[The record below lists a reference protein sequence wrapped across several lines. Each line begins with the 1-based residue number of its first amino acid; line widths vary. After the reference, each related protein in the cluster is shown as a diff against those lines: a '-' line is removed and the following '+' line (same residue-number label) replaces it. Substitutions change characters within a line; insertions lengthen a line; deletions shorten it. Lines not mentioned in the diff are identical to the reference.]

1 MSHIEGG
8 RIGTTGFECS
18 ICYGG
23 TPGLYDKEMMDEQ
36 LKSQLQHR
44 IVVEGD
50 SKMRELSEICEQ
62 GHMCCTKCHE
72 KLLRMPRKACPT
84 CRRKLL
90 PIGSRKIH
98 LYSHEDAVKKKQD
111 SDSAQS
117 RADARKVEYEASVVA
132 GVVVVNAALANAIEN
147 QHGSAVFEVLLD
159 GANAKACLEN
169 GLPLVVHAA
178 RMNYWN
184 KVIMLLN
191 AGAYSTACNPMSNES
206 LICMAVRACNAKAVT
221 CLLKDHMISAN
232 SSSPEGEHLVIE
244 AAILGHWII
253 VFLLLDNGARIA
265 SQSLQGESVVDIAF
279 RTSSYDAVKE
289 LVTRKA
295 EVNFSTPAFKN
306 SLINA
311 AFSGNWP
318 CVFVLL
324 DAGACPK
331 ACNSENE
338 SLLYM
343 AVSTYHRCKV
353 GTLLQKYAVPADSL
367 SPTGEP
373 LIIVAAML
381 MYWDIVFVLLGN
393 GARID
398 SQSLQNESLTD
409 IAFRTSHYS
418 AIIQLMSCN
427 AEVDF
432 SSPVVKDSVT
442 NAASSG
448 KWNYV
453 FHMLDAGVCP
463 MVCNSENESLTDIAF
478 RTSHYSAIIKL
489 MSCNA
494 EVDFSSPLVKN
505 SVTNAASS
513 GNWNYVFHML
523 DAGVC
528 PMVCNSENESLLYIA
543 VYDNCP
549 DSVEKLLQ
557 KYALAADSLSPTGEP
572 LTIEAATERHWAVV
586 FVLLDNG
593 ANKARLSLQ
602 GVSLVDIAIRQRSN
616 PALLDLIKRNAGVD
630 LLSPAVKDCLTDTAM
645 KRDWYNVFIL
655 LDAGVCPIGC
665 NSDQESLLYIA
676 VRGNYID
683 SAQKLLQKYEVPADS
698 LSPEGEPLVIV
709 AAELRL
715 WVMVLLFCENGAS
728 CNCQT
733 SENESLISIAVQA
746 DREDIVTVLLERGVS
761 ANSLSFDE
769 PLIALTVRQVQ
780 WGMASI
786 LLKSGASA
794 LYRTDNNEG
803 LLDIAIRQYDKTRS
817 DEQVVRM
824 FIISLI
830 ERGVP
835 VSLLLRDNEIL
846 LDIAFQHYD
855 KTQVRAKV
863 VRKFIRALKTSG
875 VCGSLLSH
883 QSECKIA
890 VAAQKGNWRIVQIML
905 DAGAAGNGHTEYDAS
920 LIAIAFQRERF
931 SIVGELLQRGVGANS
946 LSVNGQ
952 PLVAEAAFDNLWDIV
967 EKMVRAGAF
976 VDSRTSSD
984 ESLLSIAVQRNQVRI
999 VDLLIQHGATVNSCT
1014 ETQESL
1020 ISHAAANR
1028 YVDVFLL
1035 LIKGG
1040 AQLDTRSVS
1049 NVLLYGSIFLNAS
1062 YTPEKMMQTLPPNIN
1077 IAELCTDTDERLLPA
1092 MAMGNNWDG
1101 VYFMLSHGACVHSET
1116 KLGESA
1122 ISIAVQRHSK
1132 AIGMLLRHGARA
1144 DSFTAKK
1151 EHLVLFAASQH
1162 WWDTV
1167 QTLISADAPID
1178 CIDAAGNTLLYMAV
1192 ALKQLNR
1199 VVYVHDAG
1207 ASFDASTPQGNRI
1220 ITLAHNNESE
1230 TIYAYLLNWNYSAA

>member
-23 TPGLYDKEMMDEQ
+23 THGLYDKEMMDEQ

-50 SKMRELSEICEQ
+50 SEMHQLSEMCAV

-72 KLLRMPRKACPT
+72 NLLRMPRKACPT
-84 CRRKLL
+84 CRGKLL

-98 LYSHEDAVKKKQD
+98 LYSHEDAVEMELD

-117 RADARKVEYEASVVA
+117 RADARKVEFEASMVA
-132 GVVVVNAALANAIEN
+132 GVVVVNAVLATAIEN
-147 QHGSAVFEVLLD
+147 QNENAVFQLLLD
-159 GANAKACLEN
+159 GANARACLEN
-169 GLPLVVHAA
+169 GLPLVMYAA
-178 RMNYWN
+178 CMNCWN
-184 KVIMLLN
+184 IVIMLLH
-191 AGAYSTACNPMSNES
+191 AGAYSTACNNVSNES
-206 LICMAVRACNAKAVT
+206 LICMAVRACNAKAVK

-232 SSSPEGEHLVIE
+232 SISPEGEHLVIE
-244 AAILGHWII
+244 AASAGYWII

-295 EVNFSTPAFKN
+295 EVDFSSPAFKN

-311 AFSGNWP
+311 AFSENWP

-331 ACNSENE
+331 DCNSKNE

-343 AVSTYHRCKV
+343 AVFTYHRDKV
-353 GTLLQKYAVPADSL
+353 ETLLRTYAVPADSL

-373 LIIVAAML
+373 LITAAAML
-381 MYWDIVFVLLGN
+381 GHWDIALVLLGN

-398 SQSLQNESLTD
+398 SQSLQSESIVD
-409 IAFRTSHYS
+409 IAFRTSKYE
-418 AIIQLMSCN
+418 AIRQLMERN
-427 AEVDF
+427 AEVVLL
-432 SSPVVKDSVT
+432 SPAVKDSVT

-448 KWNYV
+448 QWNYV
-453 FHMLDAGVCP
+453 FHMLDAGVR
-463 MVCNSENESLTDIAF
+463 LI
-478 RTSHYSAIIKL
+478 
-489 MSCNA
+489 
-494 EVDFSSPLVKN
+494 
-505 SVTNAASS
+505 
-513 GNWNYVFHML
+513 
-523 DAGVC
+523 
-528 PMVCNSENESLLYIA
+528 VCNSENESLLCIA
-543 VYDNCP
+543 IRGNYPVSLEN
-549 DSVEKLLQ
+549 LLQ
-557 KYALAADSLSPTGEP
+557 NYAVPADSLSPTGEP
-572 LTIEAATERHWAVV
+572 LTIEAAMRRDWIAV
-586 FVLLDNG
+586 FILLDHG

-602 GVSLVDIAIRQRSN
+602 GISLVDIAIRQRSN

-630 LLSPAVKDCLTDTAM
+630 LLSPAVKDCLTDAALVR
-645 KRDWYNVFIL
+645 KWINVFLL
-655 LDAGVCPIGC
+655 LDAGVCPIGG
-665 NSDQESLLYIA
+665 NSNQESLLYIA
-676 VRGNYID
+676 VRENLVD
-683 SAQKLLQKYEVPADS
+683 TARKLLQTYAVPADS
-698 LSPEGEPLVIV
+698 LSPDGEPLVIL
-709 AAELRL
+709 AAKKRQ
-715 WVMVLLFCENGAS
+715 WAMVLLLCGNGAP
-728 CNCQT
+728 CNSHI
-733 SENESLISIAVQA
+733 SENRSLIAIAVHA
-746 DREDIVTVLLERGVS
+746 NREDVVMDLLKRGVS
-761 ANSLSFDE
+761 ANSLSWNGE
-769 PLIALTVRQVQ
+769 PLIALTVHRGQ
-780 WGMASI
+780 WYVAKM
-786 LLKSGASA
+786 LLENGASV
-794 LYRTDNNEG
+794 LYHTDTNEG
-803 LLDIAIRQYDKTRS
+803 LLDIAFRHYDKTQS
-817 DEQVVRM
+817 NEEAVQM
-824 FIISLI
+824 FIILLI

-835 VSLLLRDNEIL
+835 VNLLLRDNEIL

-855 KTQVRAKV
+855 KTRVHAKV
-863 VRKFIRALKTSG
+863 VRKFIRALITSG
-875 VCGSLLSH
+875 VRGSLLSYS
-883 QSECKIA
+883 SECKLA
-890 VAAQKGNWRIVQIML
+890 QAAQRGDWRIVKIML
-905 DAGAAGNGHTEYDAS
+905 AAGAAGSGHTEYDRS
-920 LIAIAFQRERF
+920 LIAIAFQNARF
-931 SIVGELLQRGVGANS
+931 SVVEELLQRGVGANS

-976 VDSRTSSD
+976 VDSRTSLD

-1014 ETQESL
+1014 KTQESL

-1028 YVDVFLL
+1028 YVDVFLS
-1035 LIKGG
+1035 LIKAG

-1049 NVLLYGSIFLNAS
+1049 HVLLHGSIFLNAN

-1077 IAELCTDTDERLLPA
+1077 IAELCTDTDERLLPV
-1092 MAMGNNWDG
+1092 MATNNNWDG

-1132 AIGMLLRHGARA
+1132 AIRMLLRHGARA

-1151 EHLVLFAASQH
+1151 EHLVLFAASHH

-1167 QTLISADAPID
+1167 QTLISAGAPID

-1220 ITLAHNNESE
+1220 ITLAQNNESE